1 MPDKVGWLLMELRV
15 ELRVE
20 ESSVLGALITKQ
32 RNEAALLERQRA
44 VLLMLRVS
52 GRTPDA
58 GDQGFVAGQGSA
70 SLDAIQKRL
79 IAGESWDHIRR

>member
-20 ESSVLGALITKQ
+20 ESSVLGALITEQ
-32 RNEAALLERQRA
+32 RNEAALLERQRS

-58 GDQGFVAGQGSA
+58 GDQEFVAGQGSA